1 MKDFIEFLCLTQLLQ
16 NDSFKSVTIFYH
28 LIKQTNMRQI
38 IVVLLT
44 VFLFYSCGKKN
55 FPYQIVNRNG
65 KSLVID
71 SLTKKTFYTLNNNTV
86 KYPKEVDSL
95 LRNNLTKII
104 LPGDSLVLVKDLSS
118 ETIYVSNPKEE
129 KKKEDQTKLFIILT
143 AISILSICM
152 VHPFICDKKSVA
164 IWIFFSISLLSEW
177 FAIQAI
183 QLIENRQSTSYIF
196 CWMSFILI
204 VLSFFMIYKKEKS
217 IFNVLLF
224 FILLTEIISIVYLLK

>member
-1 MKDFIEFLCLTQLLQ
+1 
-16 NDSFKSVTIFYH
+16 
-28 LIKQTNMRQI
+28 MRQI
-38 IVVLLT
+38 IYVLLIL
-44 VFLFYSCGKKN
+44 FLLTSCGKKN
-55 FPYQIVNRNG
+55 FPYQIVTKNG

-95 LRNNLTKII
+95 LRNNLTKIT
-104 LPGDSLVLVKDLSS
+104 LPGDRLILVKDLTS

-129 KKKEDQTKLFIILT
+129 KKKEDRTKLFIILT

-177 FAIQAI
+177 FAI